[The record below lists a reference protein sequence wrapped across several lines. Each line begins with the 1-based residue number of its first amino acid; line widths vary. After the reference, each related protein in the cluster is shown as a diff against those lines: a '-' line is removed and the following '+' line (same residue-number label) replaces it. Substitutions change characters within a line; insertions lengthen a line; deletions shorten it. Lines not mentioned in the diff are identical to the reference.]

1 MRTFYEFID
10 RKTRQ
15 DRKHLRIIK
24 KMLESHGIE
33 VKSFLDEQ
41 DDPYIFAVAPNR
53 SLSFDG
59 IRIYKIGGNVA
70 YRIQREDR
78 TPPDGKSYP
87 LNIEDMFED
96 FMADDIKQDEAG
108 KRVINTVVYEVKT
121 FFDKSLEA
129 EKEVERGDFDTMGDP
144 LDRTMIPTTGTDY
157 SSKLHGSGWGSSG
170 GR

>member
-10 RKTRQ
+10 KRTRQ

-24 KMLESHGIE
+24 KMLESHGIQ

-70 YRIQREDR
+70 YRIQREEK
-78 TPPDGKSYP
+78 THPYGKAYP
-87 LNIEDMFED
+87 LKIEDMFED
-96 FMADDIKQDEAG
+96 FMSDDIKQEEAG
-108 KRVINTVVYEVKT
+108 KRVINTVVSEVKA

-144 LDRTMIPTTGTDY
+144 LDRTMMPTTGTDY
-157 SSKLHGSGWGSSG
+157 SSKLHGPGWGSSG